1 MSKQKLSFF
10 QLLQAFW
17 KPYVHLLKYLKT
29 YRKRFILGLIF
40 GSLAGVL
47 NGIFPLVIKLA
58 GDAILPPGQTVVGPA
73 QFLKSGVDSGP
84 GIEKVFWI
92 ALLIPAAM
100 VARGV
105 FRISTRIVSRG

>member
-1 MSKQKLSFF
+1 MSKEKLSFI
-10 QLLQAFW
+10 QLVKAFW
-17 KPYVHLLKYLKT
+17 KPYVHLLQYLKT
-29 YRKRFILGLIF
+29 YRKRFILGLVF

-58 GDAILPPGQTVVGPA
+58 GDAILEPGQSVVNPS
-73 QFLKSGVDSGP
+73 QLLKSGVDSGP

-100 VARGV
+100 VA
-105 FRISTRIVSRG
+105 